1 MDVSIRADDVIDLET
16 AFDGDSFFAHSATS
30 SLNLSSLTIND
41 MDHDHDDEDDE
52 LNDELGI
59 QPRFLATK
67 NGIKNGR
74 DWRRESLPLFK
85 NLNEGHSDVSFDL
98 LGSEMHEMF
107 ENPLLQD
114 DVEPRSQTRPT
125 TLHKMTAAPKSAG
138 VVPIITHNT
147 PIKPIQGPI
156 NLHPLDPSPSPSQLS
171 TPKTSRYTSYF
182 DQDSPQAVSVTAS
195 QQACTP
201 TAKQL
206 PLQRLRAPLHARTS
220 PINIAPAED
229 EDVIFFG
236 TPTAKERQASAK
248 VHSMLGGV
256 AATTPKTATP
266 RKTSYRGEETHT
278 PTSARH
284 RRASGGMG
292 LKLAGSLW
300 STAEEGRE
308 DEDEPSTPK
317 ASMFMPMS
325 DGLSERG
332 MADAISSSPTTI
344 APSRIA
350 LPSRRESLL
359 GPGSPSPASPPGP
372 PFLPRRNTYNGPVT
386 PSGPTSPLAERPQF
400 SSDTVAAAMDFMS
413 RRTPIKPTGVPT
425 SSPRLVRH
433 SSDLTSTASPSV
445 RQHNEKVAAAMQL
458 ATKVLTSPQ
467 RPRSLTFNPG
477 ELNLDLD
484 LSSAAAFATSPAKT
498 KARSKPI
505 AVPAPSTPPRRTTAA
520 FSAPNEVSFA
530 ALIPL
535 PESVPATP
543 EDPKSPL
550 RRQSEN
556 FTAAMQSRTAMLER
570 GKKEGAKKE
579 GGTPNGVSE
588 GGARARGES
597 PMLIDLGTP
606 VRERTLVRERASREE
621 ARTAML
627 ERGKKEGA
635 KKEGGT
641 PNGVS
646 EGGARARGESPMLID
661 LGTPVRE
668 RTLRGGEDGVVREED
683 ESHGSGR
690 GEWRAVAGEEGG
702 GGGET
707 KREGEWRGGNADEV
721 EETVSTSTAQ
731 TQPAHTAHP
740 ASSLAGAFDLNF
752 PSAHRTLNNSTA
764 LRSKTGISSTTSYP
778 RRFTSDHT
786 RDTDVDM
793 VIDPPPPSRE
803 TRLFSSL
810 LRRHSDRST
819 AFPTASTTTTG
830 SPRRRSQTATRDGDG
845 DTAMLV
851 DESAVSRASVR
862 LSLRRTSTREDG
874 PVGAPTPRSATSTR
888 ASLLSRS
895 SAASSSRFRPRSTY
909 TQSRTGSVAT
919 TPVATA
925 LSKRRF
931 EERNDLVD
939 EDQDNGRIKMVQKE
953 AEKAG
958 MVGGT
963 RLPPTP
969 PATHARNRASVLTPG
984 LVDGYVFAPEVAHT
998 FQQHRPRIDH
1008 HRTLGAVDQA
1018 ASA

>member
-1 MDVSIRADDVIDLET
+1 
-16 AFDGDSFFAHSATS
+16 
-30 SLNLSSLTIND
+30 
-41 MDHDHDDEDDE
+41 
-52 LNDELGI
+52 
-59 QPRFLATK
+59 
-67 NGIKNGR
+67 
-74 DWRRESLPLFK
+74 
-85 NLNEGHSDVSFDL
+85 
-98 LGSEMHEMF
+98 MHEMF

-114 DVEPRSQTRPT
+114 DVEPRPQTRPT

-484 LSSAAAFATSPAKT
+484 LSSAATFATSPAKT

-635 KKEGGT
+635 KKEDGT

-668 RTLRGGEDGVVREED
+668 RTLVRERTSRE
-683 ESHGSGR
+683 EARTASSGR
-690 GEWRAVAGEEGG
+690 RMRVTG
-702 GGGET
+702 
-707 KREGEWRGGNADEV
+707 V
-721 EETVSTSTAQ
+721 EEVNGVQSLAKRGVEEERQRERENGGVGTPTRLRKQSYPYKPSSTSTAQ

-963 RLPPTP
+963 RLPVLRKPDFRLNERLATSRLLLPRMRVTALASSLPVSSTATSSRLKLPTRFSSTVRESTTIAPSAPSIRP
-969 PATHARNRASVLTPG
+969 PAPRTIARPASRLTAPG
-984 LVDGYVFAPEVAHT
+984 SYLT
-998 FQQHRPRIDH
+998 RK
-1008 HRTLGAVDQA
+1008 T
-1018 ASA
+1018 